1 MPKKNYKILNYTE
14 HLLKL
19 ASTVSGCI
27 SISAFSS
34 SVDISVG
41 IASSEAT
48 LKICVIT
55 VGIKKYKPVI
65 NKKKKKL
72 DKVGITLSI

>member
-1 MPKKNYKILNYTE
+1 MPKKIYKILNYTE

-41 IASSEAT
+41 IANSEAT

>member
-1 MPKKNYKILNYTE
+1 MPKKIYKILNYTE

-41 IASSEAT
+41 TASSEAT

>member
-1 MPKKNYKILNYTE
+1 MPKKIYKILNYTE

-19 ASTVSGCI
+19 ASTASGCI
-27 SISAFSS
+27 SISSFSS

-48 LKICVIT
+48 LKFV
-55 VGIKKYKPVI
+55 
-65 NKKKKKL
+65 
-72 DKVGITLSI
+72 